1 VRKPTRPLCA
11 APVLA
16 FAVALLPLAAEARS
30 LRTILGTA
38 SETVGLRGGSAFDA
52 LADTMADT
60 AARSIPVVAASAG
73 FTYTY
78 NPELE
83 TFERKSQ
90 TLGPL
95 FMERPDTLGKGKFNV
110 NVSFQYVNLDEFDGD
125 DLSNLNNP
133 DPIVTRVTSGGQT
146 LGFTANSLK
155 YDIGL
160 RDYVWGFSFTYG
172 ILDNLDVNLLVPLI
186 YTDLDVGVQ
195 TQQLFAAGPDRVFT
209 PQQGALLSGDTG
221 GTHFGV
227 GDILLRF
234 KYQLPQYGWLHS
246 ATGLTLRMPSGRK
259 DEFQGTGSFEATP
272 SIILS
277 TVLWDRVT
285 TYFNTGIDFVAEDV
299 DRSQALYALGA
310 DVDLH
315 PRVGFALAF
324 IGRSEFNE
332 SASPRQTSFL
342 SLRPS
347 GRLVQEPLLGLDFDR
362 KDYLDL
368 SFGFRFVVWKQL
380 MLFVN
385 GIYAVTDEGL
395 RNSTIIPAGGIEGT
409 F

>member
-1 VRKPTRPLCA
+1 MRNPIRPLCA
-11 APVLA
+11 ARVLA
-16 FAVALLPLAAEARS
+16 LVLAAVPLAAEARS

-73 FTYTY
+73 FTYSY

-83 TFERKSQ
+83 TFERTSQ

-95 FMERPDTLGKGKFNV
+95 FMERADTLGKGKFNV
-110 NVSFQYVNLDEFDGD
+110 NVSFQYVNLNAFDGQD
-125 DLSNLNNP
+125 MGDLTNP

-186 YTDLDVGVQ
+186 YTELDVGVQ
-195 TQQLFAAGPDRVFT
+195 TQQLFAAGPDGQFT
-209 PQQGALLSGDTG
+209 PSQGPLLTGNTG
-221 GTHFGV
+221 GNNFGV

-234 KYQLPQYGWLHS
+234 KYQLPRWGWLQS
-246 ATGLTLRMPSGRK
+246 ASGLTLRMPSGRK

-285 TYFNTGIDFVAEDV
+285 TYFNTGIDFVADDV
-299 DRSQALYALGA
+299 DRSQALYAIGA

-332 SASPRQTSFL
+332 SAAPSQTSFL

-368 SFGFRFVVWKQL
+368 SFGFRVVVWKQL

-395 RNSTIIPAGGIEGT
+395 RNSSVIPAGGIEGT